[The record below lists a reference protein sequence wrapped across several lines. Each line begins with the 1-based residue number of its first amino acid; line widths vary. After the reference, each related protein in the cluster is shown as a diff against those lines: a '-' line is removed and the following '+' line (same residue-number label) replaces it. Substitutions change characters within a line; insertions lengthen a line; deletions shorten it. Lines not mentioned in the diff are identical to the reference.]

1 MTWSWSS
8 STKTKELEAAK
19 SAMRFH
25 DSQDSQKSNL
35 SSERSKLATGFQGEE
50 FLEIDYLIFKT
61 IDLQHIIKHEFY
73 EYWFDCYFFCVFAM
87 WNFIQNK
94 IVEGHKLVCTGITLN
109 KGTKLFSFLFYI
121 SCPAFPDKQV
131 HSNSKRYTKIPFSS
145 KFQKNISKYF
155 SNSSKNL
162 DKHLF

>member
-1 MTWSWSS
+1 M
-8 STKTKELEAAK
+8 EAAK

-73 EYWFDCYFFCVFAM
+73 EY
-87 WNFIQNK
+87 
-94 IVEGHKLVCTGITLN
+94 
-109 KGTKLFSFLFYI
+109 
-121 SCPAFPDKQV
+121 
-131 HSNSKRYTKIPFSS
+131 
-145 KFQKNISKYF
+145 
-155 SNSSKNL
+155 
-162 DKHLF
+162 